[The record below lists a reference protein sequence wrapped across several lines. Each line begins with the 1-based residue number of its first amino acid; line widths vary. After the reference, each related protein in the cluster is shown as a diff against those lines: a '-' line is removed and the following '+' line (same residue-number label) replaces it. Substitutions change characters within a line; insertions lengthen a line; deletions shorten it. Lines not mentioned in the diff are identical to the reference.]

1 MDVSPVQRNTQ
12 QLALANIQDYLK
24 GNVCLKEYCKR
35 KRFCDSLD
43 TKLTQTS
50 IRLSGMEPHTM
61 KPQQGLQRNSATG
74 FVEEVAISPAS
85 SDSAYSSTAPSPPR
99 RYSQDPIY
107 SASFKDNTIETTG
120 SLFCHASTTTSQNQQ
135 VNLGVEKEP
144 TKRKANRPSVCY
156 SQNKRIAING
166 ADSDEQDSARP
177 PKKKRN
183 RGPKPRVM
191 YEGKGP
197 IQLWQLILQ
206 LLVSPPLGIE
216 PKILEWTQEEK
227 YGFRI
232 LKPEVLAKLWG
243 ELKQKPAMNFDKL
256 SRGLRYYYN
265 KSMLRKVA
273 GKENT
278 YEFTW
283 DVSEIIGYD
292 PVHDTSK
299 RLHTSDTLH
308 ALSTSTSV
316 SMSPLTDPMND
327 LEISS
332 EADSFPLSSSSSVL
346 PVSVPVD
353 IPVSKP
359 QNEFAFCNRPE
370 EPSVPVEGFW
380 LPFLD
385 AGDWQ
390 SVCGTDQLLEPS
402 LIIPPPLLDFTT
414 LIQSDQKSNFY
425 EVL

>member
-1 MDVSPVQRNTQ
+1 
-12 QLALANIQDYLK
+12 
-24 GNVCLKEYCKR
+24 
-35 KRFCDSLD
+35 
-43 TKLTQTS
+43 
-50 IRLSGMEPHTM
+50 MEPHTM

-74 FVEEVAISPAS
+74 FGEEAAVSPAS
-85 SDSAYSSTAPSPPR
+85 SDSAYSSTTSSPPR
-99 RYSQDPIY
+99 HYSQDPIY

-135 VNLGVEKEP
+135 ANLGVEKEP
-144 TKRKANRPSVCY
+144 TKRKANRSSVCY
-156 SQNKRIAING
+156 SHNKRIAING
-166 ADSDEQDSARP
+166 ADSDELDSARP

-206 LLVSPPLGIE
+206 LLVAPPLGIE

-283 DVSEIIGYD
+283 DISEIIGYD
-292 PVHDTSK
+292 PVHDTTK
-299 RLHTSDTLH
+299 RLHTSGTLH
-308 ALSTSTSV
+308 ALSASTSV
-316 SMSPLTDPMND
+316 STSPLTDPLND

-332 EADSFPLSSSSSVL
+332 EADSFPLSSSSAVL

-359 QNEFAFCNRPE
+359 QNEFTFCNRPE